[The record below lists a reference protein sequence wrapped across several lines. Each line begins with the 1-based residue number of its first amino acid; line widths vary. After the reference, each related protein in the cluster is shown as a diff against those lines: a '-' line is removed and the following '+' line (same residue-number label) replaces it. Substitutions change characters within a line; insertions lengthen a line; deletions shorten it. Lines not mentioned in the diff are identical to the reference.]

1 MAADVGAAGVGVRAG
16 EGQGATAAHV
26 DIVTSVAGSV
36 VADDAAQGLV
46 GGAGVG
52 EVRALVH
59 RDVAG
64 VGAAA
69 KLTGTTDDQLGL
81 IV

>member
-1 MAADVGAAGVGVRAG
+1 MVI
-16 EGQGATAAHV
+16 
-26 DIVTSVAGSV
+26 IVVSIASV
-36 VADDAAQGLV
+36 VSDDAAQGLV

-52 EVRALVH
+52 EVVH
-59 RDVAG
+59 PGQGDVAG